1 MTQAIRT
8 HTSNGT
14 KVLYDVDFDLGY
26 LDRTHV
32 FVYLDSDEPT
42 TQLVYTWIN
51 DTQIQLQTA
60 PADGN
65 VFHIQRITPTT
76 LINDFS
82 DGAILREEELDKSFS
97 QSLMI
102 GEETEDAREAQE
114 GVLEAIAARANV
126 SEDNALVSEEN
137 AESSAASAEQSAIQA
152 ANSVAA
158 IAPVIL
164 GDGIWGTDKTYTA
177 YNQYLIYSGQAY
189 SPLPSTTFPYPCTAA
204 PDLAFVYP
212 LSLTGKG
219 VYTTVS
225 EMILADDIQSLDTLT
240 VKVNNSLSKAG
251 GATYTA
257 KTLSQA
263 ISDGDVIDELVNHTL
278 QGGLVAIINIEDGTL
293 NVEQAGVVLDW
304 NEDTQTGTDSTLAL
318 QNAVNYA
325 REHDLTLS
333 SGSKMVRITGNIET
347 NPTGIFKRFTW
358 NSDNT
363 TIVADFYGIPLT
375 VSGGASIQTIN
386 GKLIV
391 TCSNVNKKD
400 DYDNSQNGI
409 HIRNARHD
417 LTVEV
422 VDMPGS
428 GVLIEST
435 GGNLNN
441 SRHNI
446 TTSGCG
452 RGVEGMGSSNDVSV
466 IRSTIRA
473 RSSRKEGIYMRSE
486 FMFRQWTFWWYAE
499 NNWQEDDITTTNY
512 AVRILNGIGIDGW
525 IYSEQGNAAGEIFI
539 DPASTGRVQSARNNK
554 DVIYGE
560 MQGYAGKEL
569 YQQNFVTRQAE
580 PLVVRGYGP
589 RFGENGELIT
599 VPFTA
604 TGGKRG
610 ELFSD
615 FKGLGIRN
623 FDDSLA
629 FEANEGRGHNLDE
642 TVFAGQ
648 YNLTSTESSADI
660 IVSNDIP
667 KPFSTIGMLT
677 VTGTTINSQSGQ
689 GSRVY
694 KVPFSIIGG
703 AISLGAALIDNEVG
717 TPHFTAALSYID
729 NGELTLTISYNSATF
744 GNNYYV
750 TYRVDTNLYSV

>member
-1 MTQAIRT
+1 MTCPIWPTNPTVGDTFIVGSVTYQWTGVVWDSITGPLKASDIT
-8 HTSNGT
+8 GT
-14 KVLYDVDFDLGY
+14 AYVLS
-26 LDRTHV
+26 T
-32 FVYLDSDEPT
+32 
-42 TQLVYTWIN
+42 
-51 DTQIQLQTA
+51 
-60 PADGN
+60 
-65 VFHIQRITPTT
+65 
-76 LINDFS
+76 
-82 DGAILREEELDKSFS
+82 
-97 QSLMI
+97 
-102 GEETEDAREAQE
+102 
-114 GVLEAIAARANV
+114 
-126 SEDNALVSEEN
+126 
-137 AESSAASAEQSAIQA
+137 
-152 ANSVAA
+152 VAA
-158 IAPVIL
+158 MKLATDITAGMKLSTVEYIL
-164 GDGIWGTDKTYTA
+164 G
-177 YNQYLIYSGQAY
+177 
-189 SPLPSTTFPYPCTAA
+189 TTTGAA
-204 PDLAFVYP
+204 EYV
-212 LSLTGKG
+212 
-219 VYTTVS
+219 
-225 EMILADDIQSLDTLT
+225 
-240 VKVNNSLSKAG
+240 
-251 GATYTA
+251 A
-257 KTLSQA
+257 KTLAQVTA
-263 ISDGDVIDELVNHTL
+263 DGDTVDEYVNHTC
-278 QGGLVAIINIEDGTL
+278 QAGLYAILIIEHDTL
-293 NVEQAGVVLDW
+293 HAEQAGVVLDW
-304 NEDTQTGTDSTLAL
+304 DDASQTGTDDTLAL

-333 SGSKMVRITGNIET
+333 SGSKMVRTTDNIET
-347 NPTGIFKRFTW
+347 NPTGTFKRFTW
-358 NSDNT
+358 NADNT

-375 VSGGASIQTIN
+375 ISGGASLQTVN
-386 GKLIV
+386 GKLLV

-400 DYDNSQNGI
+400 TYDNSQNGV

-417 LTVEV
+417 LTIEV

-452 RGVEGMGSSNDVSV
+452 RGVEGVGSSNDVSV

-473 RSSRKEGIYMRSE
+473 RSSRKESIYMRSE
-486 FMFRQWTFWWYAE
+486 FMLRQWTFWWYAE
-499 NNWQEDDITTTNY
+499 NNWQEDDVTTTNY

-615 FKGLGIRN
+615 FKGLGVRN
-623 FDDSLA
+623 FDGSLA
-629 FEANEGRGHNLDE
+629 LEVNENRGQSIDE

-648 YNLTSTESSADI
+648 YNLTDTETSAAI
-660 IVSNDIP
+660 IVSNDLS
-667 KPFSTIGMLT
+667 KPLSVIGMLT

-694 KVPFSIIGG
+694 KVPFSLIGG
-703 AISLGAALIDNEVG
+703 TIALGTALINSEAG
-717 TPHFTAALSYID
+717 TPHFTAVLSYVD
-729 NGELTLTISYNSATF
+729 NQEITLTIAYDATTY
-744 GNNYYV
+744 GANYYV
-750 TYRVDTNLYSV
+750 TYRVDTNEYTV

>member
-1 MTQAIRT
+1 MSCTDFPSAGLIPNVTT
-8 HTSNGT
+8 HTVGNITYIWTGIAWESQVNVPAG
-14 KVLYDVDFDLGY
+14 
-26 LDRTHV
+26 
-32 FVYLDSDEPT
+32 E
-42 TQLVYTWIN
+42 LVN
-51 DTQIQLQTA
+51 D
-60 PADGN
+60 
-65 VFHIQRITPTT
+65 
-76 LINDFS
+76 
-82 DGAILREEELDKSFS
+82 
-97 QSLMI
+97 
-102 GEETEDAREAQE
+102 
-114 GVLEAIAARANV
+114 
-126 SEDNALVSEEN
+126 
-137 AESSAASAEQSAIQA
+137 
-152 ANSVAA
+152 
-158 IAPVIL
+158 
-164 GDGIWGTDKTYTA
+164 
-177 YNQYLIYSGQAY
+177 
-189 SPLPSTTFPYPCTAA
+189 
-204 PDLAFVYP
+204 
-212 LSLTGKG
+212 
-219 VYTTVS
+219 
-225 EMILADDIQSLDTLT
+225 
-240 VKVNNSLSKAG
+240 
-251 GATYTA
+251 
-257 KTLSQA
+257 LSQA
-263 ISDGDVIDELVNHTL
+263 YIFETVAAYQASTIVFPVGKTVHLNDRQADFTVIAGTGTGNTFNIIASEQVTQSIDLVITGGEVNPLHFGVKGDWDD
-278 QGGLVAIINIEDGTL
+278 A
-293 NVEQAGVVLDW
+293 A
-304 NEDTQTGTDSTLAL
+304 QTGTDDTLPFREAI
-318 QNAVNYA
+318 NFA
-325 REHDLTLS
+325 RENDLTLS
-333 SGSKMVRITGNIET
+333 SGGYSVRTTENLET
-347 NPTGIFKRFTW
+347 NPTGTFKRFTW
-358 NSDNT
+358 NADNT

-409 HIRNARHD
+409 HIRNVRHD

-452 RGVEGMGSSNDVSV
+452 RGVEGMGSNNDVSV

-499 NNWQEDDITTTNY
+499 NNWQEDDVTNTNY

-554 DVIYGE
+554 DVIYGG

-569 YQQNFVTRQAE
+569 YQQNFVTRQVE

-589 RFGENGELIT
+589 RFGEKEELIT

-623 FDDSLA
+623 FDNSLA
-629 FEANEGRGHNLDE
+629 FEANEDRGQNLDE
-642 TVFAGQ
+642 TVFVGQ
-648 YNLTSTESSADI
+648 YNLTNTETSTAI
-660 IVSNDIP
+660 VVSNDLE
-667 KPFSTIGMLT
+667 KPLSTIGMLT
-677 VTGTTINSQSGQ
+677 VTGTTANSQSGQ

-703 AISLGAALIDNEVG
+703 TISLGTALIDNEVG
-717 TPHFTAALSYID
+717 TPHFTAVLSYVD
-729 NGELTLTISYNSATF
+729 NGELTLTISYSSATF

-750 TYRVDTNLYSV
+750 TYRVDTNLYKV